1 MNNNDPTPIPY
12 ESLNIMEN
20 NLHLNDNSKPKIVTL
35 WRLYLRANQATASIK
50 LHNFLNTLQEYNNNL
65 EMLDGAIDRK
75 ISDIRG
81 GILNRIFINGGIGLK
96 KRKTGKKRKRTNKKR
111 RHTNSKKKINS
122 KRGRTSRK

>member
-20 NLHLNDNSKPKIVTL
+20 NLHLNDNSKNKIVTL
-35 WRLYLRANQATASIK
+35 WRLYLRANQATASIE
-50 LHNFLNTLQEYNNNL
+50 LQNFLNTLQEYNNNL
-65 EMLDGAIDRK
+65 EMLDGAIDIK
-75 ISDIRG
+75 ISDIRDV
-81 GILNRIFINGGIGLK
+81 ILTHIFINGGIGLK

>member
-20 NLHLNDNSKPKIVTL
+20 TLQLNDNSKKKIVTL
-35 WRLYLRANQATASIK
+35 WHLYLRANQATASIK
-50 LHNFLNTLQEYNNNL
+50 LHNFLNTLQQYNNL
-65 EMLDGAIDRK
+65 QLLDGAIERK
-75 ISDIRG
+75 ISDIRDV
-81 GILNRIFINGGIGLK
+81 ILTRIFINGGIGLK

>member
-1 MNNNDPTPIPY
+1 MNNDDPTPIPN

-20 NLHLNDNSKPKIVTL
+20 NLQLNDNSKKKIVIL
-35 WRLYLRANQATASIK
+35 WHLYLRANQATASIK
-50 LHNFLNTLQEYNNNL
+50 LQNFLNTLQEYNNNL